1 MAKAAAKPNLPESY
15 EAGVA
20 ELDAL
25 IAQMEGGQLPL
36 EASLAAYQRGTEL
49 LRFCESKL
57 AAAEQQVKILEAGE
71 LKAMPDAGA

>member
-1 MAKAAAKPNLPESY
+1 MAKAAKANLPESY

-25 IAQMEGGQLPL
+25 ILQMEAGQMPL
-36 EASLAAYQRGTEL
+36 EESLAAYQRGTEL
-49 LRFCESKL
+49 LRFCEGKL

-71 LKAMPDAGA
+71 LKAMPEAGA

>member
-1 MAKAAAKPNLPESY
+1 MAKAAKSNLPESY

-25 IAQMEGGQLPL
+25 IAQMEGGQMPL
-36 EASLAAYQRGTEL
+36 EANLAAYQRGTEL
-49 LRFCESKL
+49 LRFCEAKL

-71 LKAMPDAGA
+71 LKDFPDAGA

>member
-71 LKAMPDAGA
+71 LKNLPDAGA

>member
-1 MAKAAAKPNLPESY
+1 MAKASKPQLPESY
-15 EAGVA
+15 EAGVV

-25 IAQMEGGQLPL
+25 ISQMEAGQMPL

-71 LKAMPDAGA
+71 LKPMPASEA

>member
-1 MAKAAAKPNLPESY
+1 MAKVSKPQLPESY

-25 IAQMEGGQLPL
+25 IAQMEAGQMPL

-71 LKAMPDAGA
+71 LKPMSDTGA